1 LGTID
6 QQAPPYNGPAN
17 AVKVTNKDF
26 KGTTQVKR
34 LIALQAAFMASALW
48 HIYLYWLLAGGF
60 GWRWGA
66 FFCVQ
71 GPLMVLER
79 KAQQAAKGAGL
90 QLPAWLAVILTNTLL
105 IQLADP
111 LLITPLVEAGVVD
124 KIIAQCSEHLRNVI
138 TAGLS
143 AHGSVL

>member
-1 LGTID
+1 MPCCKEV
-6 QQAPPYNGPAN
+6 A
-17 AVKVTNKDF
+17 
-26 KGTTQVKR
+26 TTVKR
-34 LIALQAAFMASALW
+34 TGKSAKCTDHGRRLWALQAAFMVSALW

-60 GWRWGA
+60 GWRWGT

-124 KIIAQCSEHLRNVI
+124 KIIAQGSEHLRNVI